1 MESFDTFIIARP
13 RALANSNFKRIRFV
27 HALALFL
34 TYKNRRKTGTLEK
47 KKKDFWQR
55 IREMR
60 RQLSFSEYRGI
71 DLTLFAVILCIA
83 ELLIVTAAR
92 FWYADQLYTVSAVAA
107 VVAIVLMRWGPWAG
121 IHAVLGGL
129 VFCFASHGSARQ
141 YFIYCAGN
149 LFALLMLLPLR
160 LLGGERIRQD
170 SFLSVCFGLVTLL
183 LMQLGRALLAL
194 LFGNKLSACLAFFT
208 TDALS
213 LLFTGVI
220 LWIARRLD
228 GIFENQKHYLLD
240 GETEMV
246 IK

>member
-1 MESFDTFIIARP
+1 
-13 RALANSNFKRIRFV
+13 
-27 HALALFL
+27 
-34 TYKNRRKTGTLEK
+34 
-47 KKKDFWQR
+47 
-55 IREMR
+55 MR

-141 YFIYCAGN
+141 YLIYCAGN
-149 LFALLMLLPLR
+149 LFALFALLPLR

-183 LMQLGRALLAL
+183 LMQLGRALVAL
-194 LFGNKLSACLAFFT
+194 LFGNKLSACLGFFT

-228 GIFENQKHYLLD
+228 GIFENQKHYLLRVHAAEEEK
-240 GETEMV
+240 GGN
-246 IK
+246 